1 MLLPAFSHFFHAYKD
16 IFGFILFHFAG
27 KGMGLKQ
34 LLFTAKQRPGRK
46 QSSRASNLFTFGIQI
61 AQTESNKVVK
71 YTSQ

>member
-34 LLFTAKQRPGRK
+34 LLFTAKQRPSLGNCR
-46 QSSRASNLFTFGIQI
+46 SDLRR
-61 AQTESNKVVK
+61 TEEGNTRLHANRGVAP
-71 YTSQ
+71 